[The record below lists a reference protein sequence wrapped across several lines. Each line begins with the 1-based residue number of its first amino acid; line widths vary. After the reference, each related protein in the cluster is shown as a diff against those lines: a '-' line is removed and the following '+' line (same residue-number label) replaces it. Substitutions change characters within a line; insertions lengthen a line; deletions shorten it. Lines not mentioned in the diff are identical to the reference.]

1 MAATQSTKLEQ
12 LLRKIQPCQFA
23 SYQEFIRAL
32 MIETLANTN
41 MTFDQLNYDLFAL
54 NREVFHQVNRE
65 TTAFFK
71 LLANKQQCFL
81 ADGPTTSQDQYWAV
95 QQTRGNFTANGP
107 FATRLQKVYAWSYST
122 EKWWMTFFK
131 KLFLTTRCMHQKKLS
146 PMGFKH
152 VRTVTSIVFYKTHV
166 VQLITTYYHGFHDH
180 LWRR

>member
-41 MTFDQLNYDLFAL
+41 ITFDQLNYDLFAL

-81 ADGPTTSQDQYWAV
+81 PDGPTTSQDQY
-95 QQTRGNFTANGP
+95 
-107 FATRLQKVYAWSYST
+107 
-122 EKWWMTFFK
+122 
-131 KLFLTTRCMHQKKLS
+131 
-146 PMGFKH
+146 
-152 VRTVTSIVFYKTHV
+152 
-166 VQLITTYYHGFHDH
+166 
-180 LWRR
+180 

>member
-12 LLRKIQPCQFA
+12 QLRKIQPCQFS

-81 ADGPTTSQDQYWAV
+81 PDGPTTSQDQY
-95 QQTRGNFTANGP
+95 
-107 FATRLQKVYAWSYST
+107 
-122 EKWWMTFFK
+122 
-131 KLFLTTRCMHQKKLS
+131 
-146 PMGFKH
+146 
-152 VRTVTSIVFYKTHV
+152 
-166 VQLITTYYHGFHDH
+166 
-180 LWRR
+180 